1 MSDLCTCVDSV
12 CFYKKYFFTFLIGNR
27 EIKILN
33 CFFLLTNLFQN
44 GVLDA
49 ERAKAITLIEARTK
63 IEKAEEDKQEG
74 ALLNEMKKNRETTL
88 IDIGTASF
96 SQLTNALDLDKVL

>member
-1 MSDLCTCVDSV
+1 ML
-12 CFYKKYFFTFLIGNR
+12 K
-27 EIKILN
+27 
-33 CFFLLTNLFQN
+33 NLFQN